1 LGYRG
6 WKPNPCPPTP
16 IPYDDMQDQ
25 QLAKGQE
32 TLFDA
37 EEMVLNMGPQH
48 PSTHGVL
55 RVILKLDGETVV
67 GLDCDVGFLH
77 RGVEKIGEHD
87 TYAMI
92 TPYWDRLDYVA
103 AVSNDLCYVEGVE
116 KMLQVEVPKRAEY
129 LRVILTELQRI
140 ASHLLWL
147 GTHAMDIGAVTVLLY
162 CFRERE
168 EILKIFEDFIGAR
181 LTAHAFRIGGLWW
194 DAYPEFEARVRDFLN
209 ILPERIDE
217 YETLLNANRIWLQR
231 TVGIG
236 ILPAEEAIN
245 LSLTGPAL
253 RGSGVKYDVRKA
265 QPYSAYPD
273 FNFEI
278 PIGGNGDTYDRYLV
292 RMEEMKQSAVIVEQ
306 ALDGLPEGP
315 VMAKVPKIIKP
326 PVGEI
331 YHSIEGPK
339 GELGVYM
346 VSDGTGKPYRMRI
359 RPPSY
364 INLQSLK
371 RMSIGHLV
379 ADVVALIGTLDI
391 VLGEVDR

>member
-1 LGYRG
+1 
-6 WKPNPCPPTP
+6 
-16 IPYDDMQDQ
+16 MQEQ
-25 QLAKGQE
+25 QPAKGQE

-67 GLDCDVGFLH
+67 GLDCDIGFLH

-194 DAYPEFEARVRDFLN
+194 DVYPEFEARVRDFLK
-209 ILPERIDE
+209 ILPGRVEE

-265 QPYSAYPD
+265 QPYSAYSD

-278 PIGGNGDTYDRYLV
+278 PIGENGDTYDRYLV
-292 RMEEMKQSAVIVEQ
+292 RMEELKQSAVIIEQ

-326 PVGEI
+326 PVGEV

-339 GELGVYM
+339 GELGVYL

>member
-1 LGYRG
+1 MQEQERT
-6 WKPNPCPPTP
+6 KP
-16 IPYDDMQDQ
+16 
-25 QLAKGQE
+25 QE

-55 RVILKLDGETVV
+55 RVILKLDGETVI
-67 GLDCDVGFLH
+67 GLDCDIGFLH

-116 KMLQVEVPKRAEY
+116 KLLQVEVPKRAEY

-194 DAYPEFEARVRDFLN
+194 DAYPEFEKRVRDFLK
-209 ILPERIDE
+209 ILPKRIDE

-236 ILPAEEAIN
+236 ILSAEDAIN
-245 LSLTGPAL
+245 MSLTGPPL

-265 QPYSAYPD
+265 QPYSAYSD
-273 FNFEI
+273 FQFEI
-278 PIGGNGDTYDRYLV
+278 PVGENGDTYDRYLV
-292 RMEEMKQSAVIVEQ
+292 RMEEMKQSAVIIEQ

-326 PVGEI
+326 PVGDV
-331 YHSIEGPK
+331 YHSIEAPK

-371 RMSIGHLV
+371 RMAVGHLV